1 MRHRHSRIRK
11 RDGYTLVELIA
22 VISVNAAM
30 MAVAVGL
37 LGTLLRTERQGQHH
51 YEKTNALV
59 RLADQ
64 FREDVA
70 TSRASTVSAEASGLG
85 DSSQPAP
92 PIKVLHLQAG
102 DRRIDY
108 LRDGPR
114 LRRIEFEGKN
124 VARREAYTLAELSD
138 ARFTVSE
145 DKLVSLRMKLGADA
159 NVPQGDWQIDAQL
172 ARDWRFA
179 LEEEQ

>member
-1 MRHRHSRIRK
+1 MTFARLHTRK
-11 RDGYTLVELIA
+11 RGGYTLVELIA

-51 YEKTNALV
+51 YERTNALV
-59 RLADQ
+59 RLAEQ
-64 FREDVA
+64 FREDAA
-70 TSRASTVSAEASGLG
+70 TSRAAVVAAEASGPG
-85 DSSQPAP
+85 DELQTAASTD
-92 PIKVLHLQAG
+92 VLRLQAG

-114 LRRIEFEGKN
+114 VRRIEYDGKN

-138 ARFTVSE
+138 ARFAVSE
-145 DKLVSLRMKLGADA
+145 DKLLSLRMKFGADA
-159 NVPQGDWQIDAQL
+159 SVPQGDWQIDAQM

-179 LEEEQ
+179 QEEEQ